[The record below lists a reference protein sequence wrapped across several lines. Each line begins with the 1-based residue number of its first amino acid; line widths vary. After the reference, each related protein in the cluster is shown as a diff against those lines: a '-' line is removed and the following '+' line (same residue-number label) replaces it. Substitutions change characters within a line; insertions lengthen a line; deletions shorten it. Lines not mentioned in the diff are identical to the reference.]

1 MLKDLLLIGSGGFM
15 GAVARYLVYQVS
27 DGFYH
32 RSGFPVGTMIV
43 NLFGSL
49 LIGIAFGLSVK
60 FDIFSRHS
68 FSHLLFVT
76 GFLGSFTTFST
87 FSQDSLIL
95 LTGKNYTLFFL
106 SVFIN
111 ITAGI
116 ILAAAGYFS
125 VTSIN

>member
-1 MLKDLLLIGSGGFM
+1 
-15 GAVARYLVYQVS
+15 
-27 DGFYH
+27 
-32 RSGFPVGTMIV
+32 MIV
-43 NLFGSL
+43 NLAGSL
-49 LIGIAFGLSVK
+49 LIGLAFGLSVK
-60 FDIFSRHS
+60 FDIFSRHTV
-68 FSHLLFVT
+68 SHLLFVT

-111 ITAGI
+111 ITAVI
-116 ILAAAGYFS
+116 ALAAAGYFS